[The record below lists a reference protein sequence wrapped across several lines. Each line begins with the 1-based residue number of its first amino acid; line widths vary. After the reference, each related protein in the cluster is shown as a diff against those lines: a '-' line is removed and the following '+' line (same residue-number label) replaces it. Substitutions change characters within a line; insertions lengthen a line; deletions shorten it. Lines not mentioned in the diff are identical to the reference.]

1 MRLLRKKVKLYPMLL
16 QNIVV
21 HCLLLVSLALYVSPT
36 VFISRMK
43 LFGSVPDT
51 DMAYTPLHLRA
62 IVK

>member
-1 MRLLRKKVKLYPMLL
+1 MLL

-36 VFISRMK
+36 VFISRKK